1 MSFQYELTVNYRWYD
16 NKTTICLFYYIQ
28 GTPFT
33 FDELPSLMQ
42 DHPEVIAEADSHEPL
57 EPEDMWKVSNYLIQ
71 EQMHPCIF
79 VVPVDHPELLPDIA
93 KSE

>member
-57 EPEDMWKVSNYLIQ
+57 EPEDMWKISNYLIQ
-71 EQMHPCIF
+71 EQMHPCLF

>member
-28 GTPFT
+28 GAPFT

-57 EPEDMWKVSNYLIQ
+57 EPEEMWKVSNYLIQ
-71 EQMHPCIF
+71 EQMHPCLF

>member
-16 NKTTICLFYYIQ
+16 NKTTICLFYYIR
-28 GTPFT
+28 GAPFT